1 MAIELSNDQL
11 DALTVA
17 EKVRLLEQVWQSL
30 CCQPDSIAS
39 PDWHSD
45 VLMER
50 RQRLLDGSA
59 SSIPWNEAKA
69 QLQRLAE

>member
-1 MAIELSNDQL
+1 MAIELSSDQL

-50 RQRLLDGSA
+50 RQQLLNGSNPCM
-59 SSIPWNEAKA
+59 PWNEAKA
-69 QLQRLAE
+69 RLQRLAE

>member
-1 MAIELSNDQL
+1 MAIELSSDQL

-30 CCQPDSIAS
+30 CCQPDALIS
-39 PDWHSD
+39 PEWHAD
-45 VLMER
+45 VLVDR
-50 RQRLLDGSA
+50 HQRLLDGSA
-59 SSIPWNEAKA
+59 TRIPWNEAKA

>member
-1 MAIELSNDQL
+1 MATELPSDQL

-30 CCQPDSIAS
+30 CCQPDALIS
-39 PDWHSD
+39 PEWHAD
-45 VLMER
+45 VLVER
-50 RQRLLDGSA
+50 HQRLLDGSA
-59 SSIPWNEAKA
+59 TRIPWNEAKA

>member
-1 MAIELSNDQL
+1 MAIELSSDQL

-30 CCQPDSIAS
+30 CCQPDALIS
-39 PDWHSD
+39 PEWHAN
-45 VLMER
+45 VLVER
-50 RQRLLDGSA
+50 HQRLLDGSA
-59 SSIPWNEAKA
+59 TRIPWNEAKA

>member
-1 MAIELSNDQL
+1 MAIELSSDQL

-30 CCQPDSIAS
+30 CAQPDSIAS

-59 SSIPWNEAKA
+59 TSIPWHEAKA
-69 QLQRLAE
+69 QLQRLTE

>member
-1 MAIELSNDQL
+1 MAIELSSGQL

-30 CCQPDSIAS
+30 CCQPDALIS
-39 PDWHSD
+39 PEWHAD
-45 VLMER
+45 VLVER
-50 RQRLLDGSA
+50 HQRLLDGSA
-59 SSIPWNEAKA
+59 TRIPWNEAKA

>member
-1 MAIELSNDQL
+1 MAIELSSDQL

-30 CCQPDSIAS
+30 CSQPDSIDS
-39 PDWHSD
+39 PDWHAD
-45 VLMER
+45 VLTER
-50 RQRLLDGSA
+50 RQRLLDGPA
-59 SSIPWNEAKA
+59 TSIPWKEAKV

>member
-1 MAIELSNDQL
+1 MAIELSSDQL

-30 CCQPDSIAS
+30 CCQPDTFTS
-39 PDWHSD
+39 PDWHAD
-45 VLMER
+45 VLVER
-50 RQRLLDGSA
+50 RHELRDGSA
-59 SSIPWNEAKA
+59 RRIPWNEAKA

>member
-1 MAIELSNDQL
+1 MAIELSSDQL

-17 EKVRLLEQVWQSL
+17 EKVLLLEQVWESL
-30 CCQPDSIAS
+30 CVQPDSIAS

-45 VLMER
+45 VLTER
-50 RQRLLDGSA
+50 RQRLLDGPA
-59 SSIPWNEAKA
+59 TSIPWKEAKA

>member
-1 MAIELSNDQL
+1 MAIELPSDQL

-30 CCQPDSIAS
+30 CCQPDALIS
-39 PDWHSD
+39 PEWHAN
-45 VLMER
+45 VLVER
-50 RQRLLDGSA
+50 HQRLLDGSA
-59 SSIPWNEAKA
+59 TRIPWNEAKA

>member
-1 MAIELSNDQL
+1 MAIELPSYQL

-30 CCQPDSIAS
+30 CCQPDALIS
-39 PDWHSD
+39 PEWHAD
-45 VLMER
+45 VLVER
-50 RQRLLDGSA
+50 HQRLLDGSA
-59 SSIPWNEAKA
+59 TRIPWNEAKA

>member
-1 MAIELSNDQL
+1 MAIELSSDQL

-30 CCQPDSIAS
+30 CSQPDSIDS

-59 SSIPWNEAKA
+59 TCIPWNEAKA

>member
-1 MAIELSNDQL
+1 MAIELSSDQL

-30 CCQPDSIAS
+30 CSQPDSIAS
-39 PDWHSD
+39 PEWHAD

-50 RQRLLDGSA
+50 LQKLLDGSA
-59 SSIPWNEAKA
+59 TSIPWNEAKA